1 MRMAVTIIKHEGIIS
16 SFEGDIA
23 KVRLVNISACAS
35 CHVKSVCSLSEADQK
50 VVDVMAKNVTMA
62 TGDKVTV
69 SFNESL
75 GIKALFFGYILP
87 FMVMMVAF
95 LTTWAASHSEVYAGL
110 AALLILIPYYLILAL
125 YRRSLQQSFAFHLEK
140 QDTMS

>member
-1 MRMAVTIIKHEGIIS
+1 MAVTIIKHEGIIS

-95 LTTWAASHSEVYAGL
+95 LTTWVASHSEVYAGL
-110 AALLILIPYYLILAL
+110 AALFILIPYYLILAL

>member
-1 MRMAVTIIKHEGIIS
+1 MAVTIIKHEGIIS

-95 LTTWAASHSEVYAGL
+95 LATWAASHSEVYAGL
-110 AALLILIPYYLILAL
+110 AALFILIPYYLILAL

>member
-95 LTTWAASHSEVYAGL
+95 LTTWVASHSEVYAGL
-110 AALLILIPYYLILAL
+110 AALFILIPYYLILAL